1 MLSRIWST
9 LAGLTGR
16 QGADE
21 MTEMQRH
28 DSVLGE
34 LVCGRPHGD
43 AKAGRT
49 LQHLSRT
56 IDTFSTKGVRYLQ
69 EEFSEESKYFGAFC
83 ARVVLENSS
92 AAIVGRLDPF
102 RLLYLNEFQS
112 QPSFE
117 HGAPAKSGFRWQ
129 GDVMNPDKPLGR
141 GRIWSSDVDIAKISR
156 SLFSEHFDHL
166 IWRPAYSELL
176 DQIQSSGREG
186 FEELVSIEPE
196 AFVSRLKGELGRL
209 YSRLSKGVHWDFF
222 NSAIEYDESSIKA
235 NLQDLFTLVSILGLT
250 SHFIPTAYS
259 SLTPD
264 EAFDIYDQMRS
275 HVS

>member
-9 LAGLTGR
+9 LSGLTER

-21 MTEMQRH
+21 MTEMQWQ

-43 AKAGRT
+43 AKADKT

-56 IDTFSTKGVRYLQ
+56 INTFSTKGVRYLQ
-69 EEFSEESKYFGAFC
+69 EEFSDESKYFSAFC

-129 GDVMNPDKPLGR
+129 GDVMNPDKPLGQD
-141 GRIWSSDVDIAKISR
+141 RIWSSDVDIAKISR

-176 DQIQSSGREG
+176 DQIQNSGRDE
-186 FEELVSIEPE
+186 FEELISIEPE
-196 AFVSRLKGELGRL
+196 AFVPRMRGELGRL
-209 YSRLSKGVHWDFF
+209 YSSLSKGVHWDFF

-235 NLQDLFTLVSILGLT
+235 NLQDLFSRVSILGLT

-259 SLTPD
+259 SLMPD
-264 EAFDIYDQMRS
+264 DAFDIYAQMRS